1 MTYADLV
8 RKYETWKAK
17 HPHTILREP
26 SPAMFASV
34 GLIADKPGVLEAIGR
49 SMDEI
54 IRTEELVVFQ
64 RVPFETAHAQV
75 RREFATP

>member
-1 MTYADLV
+1 
-8 RKYETWKAK
+8 
-17 HPHTILREP
+17 
-26 SPAMFASV
+26 
-34 GLIADKPGVLEAIGR
+34 
-49 SMDEI
+49 MDEI